1 MKQKIEFHLKETIC
15 IIFFTIELILRCCTC
30 PSIRM
35 FFTNSLNL
43 IDIVAIVPYFVT
55 LIIEVAAARKEE
67 EQMAQRQRL
76 AEIQPGPNVTGL
88 PDLGS
93 KTSETENIAKNE
105 SSISHY
111 SDKVAFLAVM
121 RIIRLLRI
129 IRLAKLSR
137 HSRNLNAL
145 VKESFTHYSYDISN
159 SSLARH
165 SVGNKK
171 NIGSSIGMFF
181 SFLISSTR

>member
-1 MKQKIEFHLKETIC
+1 
-15 IIFFTIELILRCCTC
+15 
-30 PSIRM
+30 M

-67 EQMAQRQRL
+67 EHLRQL
-76 AEIQPGPNVTGL
+76 VAESALPSNVTGVPESL
-88 PDLGS
+88 
-93 KTSETENIAKNE
+93 TTQNENIENITKNE

-145 VKESFTHYSYDISN
+145 VKESFTHFI
-159 SSLARH
+159 
-165 SVGNKK
+165 
-171 NIGSSIGMFF
+171 
-181 SFLISSTR
+181 T

>member
-1 MKQKIEFHLKETIC
+1 
-15 IIFFTIELILRCCTC
+15 
-30 PSIRM
+30 M

-67 EQMAQRQRL
+67 EHLRQL
-76 AEIQPGPNVTGL
+76 VAESTTLPSNVTGL
-88 PDLGS
+88 PESLTES
-93 KTSETENIAKNE
+93 LTENEKEIENFTKNE

-145 VKESFTHYSYDISN
+145 VKESFTHFSLGVAREQYSN
-159 SSLARH
+159 FKR
-165 SVGNKK
+165 
-171 NIGSSIGMFF
+171 FC
-181 SFLISSTR
+181 

>member
-1 MKQKIEFHLKETIC
+1 
-15 IIFFTIELILRCCTC
+15 
-30 PSIRM
+30 M

-67 EQMAQRQRL
+67 EHLRQL
-76 AEIQPGPNVTGL
+76 VTESALPSNVTGVPESL
-88 PDLGS
+88 
-93 KTSETENIAKNE
+93 TTQNENIENITKNE

-145 VKESFTHYSYDISN
+145 VKESFTHFI
-159 SSLARH
+159 
-165 SVGNKK
+165 
-171 NIGSSIGMFF
+171 
-181 SFLISSTR
+181 T